1 MKAYS
6 LKITLPRF
14 AYFINLEILPVTTKI
29 QTATAKPKHTKP
41 EVTYEQIK
49 ASEQV
54 RLEIDRI
61 QAMYL
66 EQCKF

>member
-6 LKITLPRF
+6 MKITLPKF

-29 QTATAKPKHTKP
+29 QANTTESKHEEP
-41 EVTYEQIK
+41 EVTYRQIQ
-49 ASEQV
+49 ASEQA
-54 RLEIDRI
+54 RREMNRI

-66 EQCKF
+66 GQCKF

>member
-29 QTATAKPKHTKP
+29 RAATVEPQHEQP
-41 EVTYEQIK
+41 EVTYQQIK
-49 ASEQV
+49 ASEQA
-54 RLEIDRI
+54 RQEMNRI

-66 EQCKF
+66 GQCKF

>member
-29 QTATAKPKHTKP
+29 RAATAKPKHEKP
-41 EVTYEQIK
+41 EVTYQQIK
-49 ASEQV
+49 AAEQA
-54 RLEIDRI
+54 RWEMNRI

-66 EQCKF
+66 GQCKF